1 MTIFFKILINRVTII
16 LCLLVHFY
24 GFSQTPK
31 DDLIAM
37 SKKFSALK
45 SFDMTVEVKTY
56 KNEFDQTPS
65 FTTKGR
71 TAKSND
77 KFYLNMLNRVTILN
91 NKTMLVID
99 EKQKM
104 LLYNKI
110 SAEQIK
116 ALNANQV
123 INIDSL
129 VASNPTEVAYI
140 LNSASEKKI
149 SIKSKDENI
158 KSIVVTFNP
167 TTYILKE
174 ILYMYTNDGKKN
186 TGNSKV
192 VITYSNFST
201 TNIPESIFNQS
212 KYIVLGKKITT
223 SKLYKNYR
231 LINVEDYSK
240 K

>member
-1 MTIFFKILINRVTII
+1 MTIFFKISIPKVTIV
-16 LCLLVHFY
+16 LCMLVHFF
-24 GFSQTPK
+24 GFSQNPK

-37 SKKFSALK
+37 SKKFSGLK

-56 KNEFDQTPS
+56 KNEFDQSPS

-71 TAKSND
+71 TVKSND

-91 NKTMLVID
+91 NKIMLVVD

-104 LLYNKI
+104 ILYNKI

-129 VASNPTEVAYI
+129 VASNPTEVSYI
-140 LNSASEKKI
+140 LNSPNEKKI

-167 TTYILKE
+167 ATYILKE
-174 ILYMYTNDGKKN
+174 ILYLYTNDGKKN

-192 VITYSNFST
+192 VITYSNFLT
-201 TNIPESIFNQS
+201 ENISESNFNQS
-212 KYIVLGKKITT
+212 KYIVLGKKIATR
-223 SKLYKNYR
+223 KAYKNYR
-231 LINVEDYSK
+231 LINVEDYSNK
-240 K
+240 